1 MITDK
6 YTHKEGIVYLYQ
18 KKQYNTSL
26 KTKTT
31 YKVVTVMAK
40 RTNKVKGELK
50 LNFVLNLKLDTELYQ
65 EDILDKR
72 LDIGR
77 SIYNAC

>member
-1 MITDK
+1 
-6 YTHKEGIVYLYQ
+6 
-18 KKQYNTSL
+18 
-26 KTKTT
+26 
-31 YKVVTVMAK
+31 MAI
-40 RTNKVKGELK
+40 RTNEIKEEQK

-77 SIYNAC
+77 SIYNVC